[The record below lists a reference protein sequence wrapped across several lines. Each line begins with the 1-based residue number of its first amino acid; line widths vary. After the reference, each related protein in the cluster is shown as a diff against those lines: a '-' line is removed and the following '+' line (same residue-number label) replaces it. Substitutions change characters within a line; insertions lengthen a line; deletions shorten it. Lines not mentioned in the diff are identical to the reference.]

1 MCPMK
6 IYKRVLEVIDD
17 VEREFV
23 MIDIEDFNN
32 YMFLTQTSFSKLQT
46 RKEQLSKREE
56 RQQEVENKRI
66 EEIKERERREQE
78 KEDKYKQK
86 IEIEIMINK
95 HENERNNK
103 IKEELKTEYK
113 QVFESNEDAAVKK
126 CGFCKTYKVYPL
138 HFFND
143 DNKKFMKE
151 YIEDKQRVKKPCC
164 VDCYM
169 DAEEKKKT
177 KIIECTLHCNVCKSS
192 YIAFSE
198 NAIIKHNISIKHKKN
213 LQAAKATETTKI
225 KLELLS
231 VKELQSICSKSLN
244 EQGTYLINNY
254 SKTKKDDL
262 IKKMNEVYDK
272 LTLDFY

>member
-1 MCPMK
+1 MCQMK
-6 IYKRVLEVIDD
+6 VYKRVFEVIDG

-23 MIDIEDFNN
+23 MIDIEDFNS
-32 YMFLTQTSFSKLQT
+32 YMFLNHTSFSKLQT
-46 RKEQLSKREE
+46 RKEQFLKREE
-56 RQQEVENKRI
+56 RQQEAENKRI
-66 EEIKERERREQE
+66 EEIKEKERREQE

-86 IEIEIMINK
+86 IEKEIMVNK

-113 QVFESNEDAAVKK
+113 EVFESNEDATVKK
-126 CGFCKTYKVYPL
+126 CGFCQNHKVYPL

-143 DNKKFMKE
+143 ENKKYVKE
-151 YIEDKQRVKKPCC
+151 YIKDKQLVKKPCC
-164 VDCYM
+164 VDCYL

-177 KIIECTLHCNVCKSS
+177 RITECTMHCNVCKSS
-192 YIAFSE
+192 YIAFGE
-198 NAIIKHNISIKHKKN
+198 IAIIEHNNSMKHKKN
-213 LQAAKATETTKI
+213 LQATKTTTNI

-231 VKELQSICSKSLN
+231 VKELHSICSKSTT

-254 SKTKKDDL
+254 SKVKKEEL
-262 IKKMNEVYDK
+262 VKKMYEVYDK

>member
-1 MCPMK
+1 MK
-6 IYKRVLEVIDD
+6 VYKRVFEVIDG

-46 RKEQLSKREE
+46 RKEQFSKREE
-56 RQQEVENKRI
+56 RQQEAENKRI
-66 EEIKERERREQE
+66 EEIKEKARREQE

-86 IEIEIMINK
+86 IEKEIMINK

-113 QVFESNEDAAVKK
+113 EVFESNEDATVKK
-126 CGFCKTYKVYPL
+126 CGFCQNHKVYPL

-143 DNKKFMKE
+143 ENKKYVKE

-164 VDCYM
+164 VDCYL

-177 KIIECTLHCNVCKSS
+177 RITECTMHCNVCKSS
-192 YIAFSE
+192 YIAFGE
-198 NAIIKHNISIKHKKN
+198 NAIIKHNNSTKHKKN
-213 LQAAKATETTKI
+213 LQSTKTSTNI

-231 VKELQSICSKSLN
+231 VKELHSICSKSTT

-254 SKTKKDDL
+254 SKVKKEEL
-262 IKKMNEVYDK
+262 VKKMYEVYDK